1 MTAPGFLRTRR
12 GLGRLRGAFRNH
24 QALRFLI
31 VGSFNTALC
40 FLVYMGFIWAGLP
53 IWAAN
58 FCALMFGIG
67 LSFLTQGRV
76 VFGNRDPRRFVRFAG
91 SWFIISAT
99 QTAVIELL
107 VHRGGMG
114 PSLAG
119 LIVLPGAAIVSFL
132 VQKWFVFHKRKSAT

>member
-1 MTAPGFLRTRR
+1 MTAPDHR
-12 GLGRLRGAFRNH
+12 GGGRWIERLRRVFHNH

-40 FLVYMGFIWAGLP
+40 FLVYLGLIWAGLP

-58 FCALMFGIG
+58 FGALLFGIG

-91 SWFIISAT
+91 SWFIISGT

-107 VHRGGMG
+107 VHRGVG

-132 VQKWFVFHKRKSAT
+132 VQKWFVFHKRESAT

>member
-1 MTAPGFLRTRR
+1 MTASDFLRNSRCIASLHR
-12 GLGRLRGAFRNH
+12 AFRNH
-24 QALRFLI
+24 QALRFLV

-40 FLVYMGFIWAGLP
+40 FLVYLGFVWAGLA

-58 FCALMFGIG
+58 FGALMFGIG

-76 VFGNRDPRRFVRFAG
+76 VFGNRDLRRFVRFVG
-91 SWFIISAT
+91 SWFIISGT

-107 VHRGGMG
+107 VHRGIG

-119 LIVLPGAAIVSFL
+119 LIVLPGAAIVSFF
-132 VQKWFVFHKRKSAT
+132 VQKWFVFHKRRSAT